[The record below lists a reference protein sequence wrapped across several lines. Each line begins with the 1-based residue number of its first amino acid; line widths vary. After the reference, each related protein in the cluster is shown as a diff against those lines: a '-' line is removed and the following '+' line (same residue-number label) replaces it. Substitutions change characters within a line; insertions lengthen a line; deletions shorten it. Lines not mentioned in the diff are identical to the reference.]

1 MKPQGK
7 DYGWEVTLIRGNIQ
21 KQLLNDQ
28 KFKLGLRAKVKLF
41 TREREIKKMMVFK
54 YNKEITEPRLEE
66 AGSGECIAVKQKS
79 GKIVKS
85 QNTKETKHKTDQLRL
100 YYIGNGK
107 TKVFNQENISKH
119 TEAEHMMRLRN
130 TEGKKKKKKSKGILQ
145 YSLNER

>member
-1 MKPQGK
+1 MKPQAK

-41 TREREIKKMMVFK
+41 MGEKEIKMMMVFK

-79 GKIVKS
+79 DFTIQAMGRLRFLTRKILIS
-85 QNTKETKHKTDQLRL
+85 TQRQNT
-100 YYIGNGK
+100 
-107 TKVFNQENISKH
+107 
-119 TEAEHMMRLRN
+119 
-130 TEGKKKKKKSKGILQ
+130 
-145 YSLNER
+145 